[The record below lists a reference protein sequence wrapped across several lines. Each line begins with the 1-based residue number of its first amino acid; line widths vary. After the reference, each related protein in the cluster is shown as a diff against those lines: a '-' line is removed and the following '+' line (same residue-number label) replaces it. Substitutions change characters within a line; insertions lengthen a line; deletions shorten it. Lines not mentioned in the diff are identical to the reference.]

1 MCTCPVVRGL
11 LKEKYHMKPG
21 AQLGQPMMIQEDQG
35 RHKLAL
41 EKYPEVSDSESMS
54 DDDGPGY
61 EYQQFENEK
70 PRKKIKKAATTRT
83 RNTPIIV
90 KVVTLKRGP
99 PEEEQQQSKRRRRR
113 RRLGGHGTGNP
124 IA

>member
-1 MCTCPVVRGL
+1 
-11 LKEKYHMKPG
+11 MKPG
-21 AQLGQPMMIQEDQG
+21 AQLGQPMMILEDQG

-54 DDDGPGY
+54 VAEYDDGPGY

-90 KVVTLKRGP
+90 KVVTLKRR
-99 PEEEQQQSKRRRRR
+99 SSSS
-113 RRLGGHGTGNP
+113 
-124 IA
+124 